1 MKITIYTD
9 GSSRGNP
16 GPGGWGA
23 VIITDS
29 QTVRQSDVRQHDAED
44 AEDAEDEVIEL
55 GGREN
60 MTTNN
65 RMELMGAIRGLQEV
79 SAQPLA
85 VGQTDTNSELQKAN
99 SQKLTAVE
107 VCTDS
112 QYVKKGMTEWIDGW
126 IKRGWKGST
135 KKPVLNQDLWEA
147 LKHEEDRLKKGGVHV
162 TWKYVPAH
170 VGVVMNERAD
180 TIATMCADDAK
191 ELQLYRGPRNEYV
204 V

>member
-23 VIITDS
+23 VILTDS
-29 QTVRQSDVRQHDAED
+29 QTIRQSDVRQH
-44 AEDAEDEVIEL
+44 DAEDEVIEL

-65 RMELMGAIRGLQEV
+65 RMELMGAIMGLREIDGHQT
-79 SAQPLA
+79 
-85 VGQTDTNSELQKAN
+85 VGQSDGQTVGRLES
-99 SQKLTAVE
+99 VE

>member
-23 VIITDS
+23 VILTDS

-44 AEDAEDEVIEL
+44 EVIEL
-55 GGREN
+55 GGRED

-65 RMELMGAIRGLQEV
+65 RMELMGAIMGLREIDGRKWKVESGMDPESTTLHPQL
-79 SAQPLA
+79 S
-85 VGQTDTNSELQKAN
+85 T
-99 SQKLTAVE
+99 VE

-126 IKRGWKGST
+126 IKKGWKGST

-191 ELQLYRGPRNEYV
+191 ELQLYRGPKSEYMI
-204 V
+204 